1 MADFQWSSERGSVF
15 LASNSQENKHYQAS
29 DLQTSDYQRIMNELK
44 SAKLIIDLLQKDISN
59 LKIESSKVEEVQHE
73 NLSADFRSM

>member
-1 MADFQWSSERGSVF
+1 MF